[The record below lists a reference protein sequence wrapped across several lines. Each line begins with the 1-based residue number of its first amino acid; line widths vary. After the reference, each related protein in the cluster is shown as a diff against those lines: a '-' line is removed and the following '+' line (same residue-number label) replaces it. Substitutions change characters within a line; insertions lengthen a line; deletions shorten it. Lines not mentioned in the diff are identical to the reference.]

1 MLISTV
7 IPIPKGRN
15 VNVAFSSVDDVT
27 LNMVQLILE
36 LMAVRPG
43 AFKFSNN

>member
-7 IPIPKGRN
+7 IPVPKGRN
-15 VNVAFSSVDDVT
+15 VNVAFSSVDVT

-36 LMAVRPG
+36 LIAVHSG
-43 AFKFSNN
+43 AFKFFNN